1 MLHRLVWLLNWRVP
15 SQVAGAF
22 AQPRVH
28 GVVYDPHTG
37 KLTKLQIDFRAY
49 RKELKDLFEL
59 YHD

>member
-1 MLHRLVWLLNWRVP
+1 MWPLKWRVP